1 MWQDYLP
8 SCVVPH
14 GTATLSQRQ
23 VRWKV
28 HEWIVSA
35 MPESISYDVLLKVL
49 FQRSIAELAEDELV
63 YFLDLVQ
70 RLRDL
75 KERTETEAWWFRYY
89 C

>member
-1 MWQDYLP
+1 MDLFSDQ
-8 SCVVPH
+8 
-14 GTATLSQRQ
+14 
-23 VRWKV
+23 
-28 HEWIVSA
+28 
-35 MPESISYDVLLKVL
+35 PEAVSYDSLLRVL
-49 FQRSIAELAEDELV
+49 FRRSIADLPEDELV